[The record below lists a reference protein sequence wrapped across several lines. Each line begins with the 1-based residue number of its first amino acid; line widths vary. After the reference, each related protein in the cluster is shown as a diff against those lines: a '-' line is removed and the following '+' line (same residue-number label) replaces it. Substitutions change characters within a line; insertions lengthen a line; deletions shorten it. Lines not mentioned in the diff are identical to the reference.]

1 MKVFLQLERQTQ
13 VNLAF
18 LFAAALG
25 FWLSM
30 TSLLP
35 VLPAYIQDLG
45 ATDQEVGF
53 VMGCFAIGLLLSRA
67 QLGKMADEKSRKLVI
82 LIGAAVVG
90 IAPWGYIFLD
100 SIPEMMVWR
109 AFHGLSI
116 AAFTTGYSALVVDLA
131 PLENRGEVVSYMS
144 LAIPLGMSI
153 GPVLGGYMLGTVGY
167 PVIFSVSAL
176 CGMAAFVF
184 ASQTHEKPRMIEVT
198 PVLGDRPTSEIPLK
212 PKTNRQFRELMTDK
226 SLYIPSLVML
236 FIGLLFGT
244 LVTFL
249 PLYIRELGIN
259 FNTGLFYGAAAIS
272 SFSSR
277 LLIGK
282 ASDRLGRGLFISG
295 SLLCYALAMVCLTHA
310 NRPPLFIIAGV
321 IEGVGA
327 GTLIPMMIALMSDRS
342 SSNERGKVYSLCIG
356 GFDVGIA
363 AAGFFLGT
371 VTQTVGYQGGFAI
384 AAGLALL
391 AFLLFLTQGNQYVK
405 PSLKF
410 AIGKTGDRYAQ
421 KFEG

>member
-1 MKVFLQLERQTQ
+1 MKVFLQLERKTQ

-18 LFAAALG
+18 LFLAALG

-45 ATDQEVGF
+45 ASDQQVGF

-82 LIGAAVVG
+82 MIGAAVVG

-131 PLENRGEVVSYMS
+131 PAKNRGEIVSYMS
-144 LAIPLGMSI
+144 LAIPIGMSI
-153 GPVLGGYMLGTVGY
+153 GPVLGGYLLGTVGY

-176 CGMAAFVF
+176 CGMTAFIF
-184 ASQTHEKPRMIEVT
+184 ASQAKEKPRVSAADKS
-198 PVLGDRPTSEIPLK
+198 PGDRLSLDK
-212 PKTNRQFRELMTDK
+212 PKLETNRQFRELMAEK
-226 SLYIPSLVML
+226 SLYIPALVML
-236 FIGLLFGT
+236 CIGLVFGT

-249 PLYIRELGIN
+249 PLHIRELGID

-272 SFSSR
+272 SFSIR
-277 LLIGK
+277 ILIGK
-282 ASDRLGRGLFISG
+282 ASDQLGRGLFISG
-295 SLLCYALAMVCLTHA
+295 SLLCYALTMICLA
-310 NRPPLFIIAGV
+310 NADQPPLFILAGA

-384 AAGLALL
+384 AAGLSLF
-391 AFLLFLTQGNQYVK
+391 AFVLFLTQGNQYVK
-405 PSLKF
+405 SSLQF
-410 AIGKTGDRYAQ
+410 AVGKTGDRYAQ
-421 KFEG
+421 KL